1 MVSLLRLGG
10 KPHVLVPVLVVA
22 CLTHTSAEA
31 QRFARN
37 VAVPPPRQDNV
48 GACARSADEP
58 HLSLHVEV
66 LGASGQPGPGQN
78 VQVSSMNGFPLVALN
93 CDGPW
98 ANFMLEPGRYKVM
111 AFLGPLR
118 SNEIEVDVPPSG
130 TAVTLTL
137 DPAPNSQVA
146 ETLGVPRIEIAE
158 DVITTLPPPPA
169 ELFQETPASA
179 QAAELTSLPPAAAW

>member
-1 MVSLLRLGG
+1 MVALLRSGG
-10 KPHVLVPVLVVA
+10 KPQAVISILVIA
-22 CLTHTSAEA
+22 CFTHTSAAA
-31 QRFARN
+31 QLFARN
-37 VAVPPPRQDNV
+37 VAVPPPPQDNV
-48 GACARSADEP
+48 GACAQSADEP
-58 HLSLHVEV
+58 HLNLHVEV
-66 LGASGQPGPGQN
+66 LGAFGQPGPGQN

-98 ANFMLEPGRYKVM
+98 ANFTLEPGRYKVM

-118 SNEIEVDVPPSG
+118 SSEIEVDLPPSG

-169 ELFQETPASA
+169 ELVQEARGNLASG
-179 QAAELTSLPPAAAW
+179 SP

>member
-1 MVSLLRLGG
+1 MVALLRLGG
-10 KPHVLVPVLVVA
+10 KPLALVSLLVIA
-22 CLTHTSAEA
+22 CITHTPAAA

-37 VAVPPPRQDNV
+37 VAVPPPPQDNF
-48 GACARSADEP
+48 GACARSTDEP

-66 LGASGQPGPGQN
+66 LGAFGQPGPGQN

-98 ANFMLEPGRYKVM
+98 ANFTLEPGRYKVM

-118 SNEIEVDVPPSG
+118 SSEIEVDVPRSG

-158 DVITTLPPPPA
+158 DEITSLPPPPA
-169 ELFQETPASA
+169 ELLQEARGNLASG
-179 QAAELTSLPPAAAW
+179 SP

>member
-1 MVSLLRLGG
+1 MVALLRLGG
-10 KPHVLVPVLVVA
+10 KPLALVSLLAVA
-22 CLTHTSAEA
+22 CVAHTSAEA

-37 VAVPPPRQDNV
+37 VAVPPPPQDNF

-66 LGASGQPGPGQN
+66 LGPSGQLGPGQN
-78 VQVSSMNGFPLVALN
+78 VQVSAMNGFPLVALN

-98 ANFMLEPGRYKVM
+98 ANFTLEPGRYKVT

-118 SNEIEVDVPPSG
+118 SSEIEVEVPPSG

-146 ETLGVPRIEIAE
+146 ETLGVPRIVVAE
-158 DVITTLPPPPA
+158 DVITSLPPPPP
-169 ELFQETPASA
+169 ELLQEARGGP
-179 QAAELTSLPPAAAW
+179 

>member
-1 MVSLLRLGG
+1 MVALLRWGG
-10 KPHVLVPVLVVA
+10 KPQVLVSVLVVG
-22 CLTHTSAEA
+22 CLAYTSAEA

-37 VAVPPPRQDNV
+37 VAVPPPPQDNF
-48 GACARSADEP
+48 GACAQSADEP

-66 LGASGQPGPGQN
+66 LGAFGQPGPGQN

-98 ANFMLEPGRYKVM
+98 ANFTLEPGRYKVM

-118 SNEIEVDVPPSG
+118 SSEIEVDVPPSG
-130 TAVTLTL
+130 AAVRLTL

-146 ETLGVPRIEIAE
+146 ETLGVPRIQVAE
-158 DVITTLPPPPA
+158 DVITTLPPPPP
-169 ELFQETPASA
+169 ELLQEARGSP
-179 QAAELTSLPPAAAW
+179 

>member
-1 MVSLLRLGG
+1 MVALLRLGG
-10 KPHVLVPVLVVA
+10 RPLALVSILVIA
-22 CLTHTSAEA
+22 CFTHTSAAA

-37 VAVPPPRQDNV
+37 VAVPPPPQDNLA
-48 GACARSADEP
+48 ACAQSADEP

-66 LGASGQPGPGQN
+66 RGATGQLGPGQN

-98 ANFMLEPGRYKVM
+98 ANFTLEPGRYKVM

-118 SNEIEVDVPPSG
+118 SSEIEIDVPPSG

-158 DVITTLPPPPA
+158 DEITSLPPPPA
-169 ELFQETPASA
+169 ELLQEARGSP
-179 QAAELTSLPPAAAW
+179 

>member
-1 MVSLLRLGG
+1 MTFEDTPMVALLRSGG
-10 KPHVLVPVLVVA
+10 KRLATVSILAIA
-22 CLTHTSAEA
+22 CFTHTSAEA

-37 VAVPPPRQDNV
+37 VAVPPPPQDNF
-48 GACARSADEP
+48 GACAQSPDEP

-66 LGASGQPGPGQN
+66 LGASGQLGPGQN
-78 VQVSSMNGFPLVALN
+78 VQVSSMNGFPLVALH
-93 CDGPW
+93 CVGPW
-98 ANFMLEPGRYKVM
+98 ANFALEPGRYKVM

-118 SNEIEVDVPPSG
+118 SSEIEVDVPPSG

-158 DVITTLPPPPA
+158 DEITTLPPPPA
-169 ELFQETPASA
+169 ELVQEARGTLGPDN
-179 QAAELTSLPPAAAW
+179 P